1 MIVVQRIRGAICVG
15 DLSADGRGERYLVAD
30 GLNTYGELNDL
41 LLDYNGQI
49 AKLGVVPAS
58 PAAIDHM
65 LQLAA

>member
-1 MIVVQRIRGAICVG
+1 M
-15 DLSADGRGERYLVAD
+15 AD
-30 GLNTYGELNDL
+30 GLDTYGELNDL